1 MLNYWLLCASG
12 MTFNSVEAAKL
23 WDNRKILQIDKFSKK
38 IDVLN
43 LKEQRIFEVN
53 IFDRKKNTF
62 FKSFYKFPVK
72 FSINGSVFSLENAF
86 FKDSFI
92 NINTFV
98 FMTITERELTVGI
111 ERKKL
116 LIEPDIKVK
125 MKVDIDESKIDTS
138 VNEDELHTAFK
149 KFTRKNDS
157 FDSFIVDEIECLSLW
172 LDEVLRTYQAYTF
185 KISSIKNGLVT
196 EPFIQKMISMKTR
209 LLSTD
214 FNEFSL
220 NNIEIYF
227 SVLYSTFK
235 QCVKKYWD
243 MTIRSCAFHIM
254 LLFDMSKKDVEGLLI
269 K

>member
-1 MLNYWLLCASG
+1 MLSYLFLCTSG

-23 WDNRKILQIDKFSKK
+23 WNNSAVLPIDKFSKK
-38 IDVLN
+38 IDILN
-43 LKEQRIFEVN
+43 LKEQRMFEVN
-53 IFDRKKNTF
+53 IFDRRKNTF

-72 FSINGSVFSLENAF
+72 FSINGSVLSLENAF
-86 FKDSFI
+86 LKDSFI

-98 FMTITERELTVGI
+98 FMAMTERELTVGI

-125 MKVDIDESKIDTS
+125 MQVDIDESKIDTS
-138 VNEDELHTAFK
+138 ANDDESHTAFK

-157 FDSFIVDEIECLSLW
+157 FDSFIIDWIEDLSLW
-172 LDEVLRTYQAYTF
+172 LDEVLRVYQAYTF
-185 KISSIKNGLVT
+185 KISSIKDGLVT

-214 FNEFSL
+214 LNEFSL
-220 NNIEIYF
+220 NNIETYF
-227 SVLYSTFK
+227 SVLYSIFK
-235 QCVKKYWD
+235 QRVKKYWNL
-243 MTIRSCAFHIM
+243 TIRSCACHIM
-254 LLFDMSKKDVEGLLI
+254 LLFDMSRKEVETLLI